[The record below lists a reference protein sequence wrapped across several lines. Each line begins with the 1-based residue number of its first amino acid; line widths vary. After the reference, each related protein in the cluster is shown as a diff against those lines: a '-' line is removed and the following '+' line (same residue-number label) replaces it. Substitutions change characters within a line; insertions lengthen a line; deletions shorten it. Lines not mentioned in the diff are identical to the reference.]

1 MDRDSAFCIFIV
13 ILWTNL
19 ASHCTTIL
27 SYNST
32 NVCTVPGVPQSVEVT
47 TLSCEAVRV
56 TWKPPKSNG
65 GLAITGYQL
74 NHNGMELDREFMITQ
89 PLATDIHG
97 LQPNTDIIVKVA
109 AKNALGTG
117 QPAMNNTVTKMRK
130 KNQNIFSATPLMST
144 VIMVTVLQVVS
155 ERGYQVCVASP
166 SNNGR
171 ARHFNLT
178 ETITNVTNFD
188 PATTYMIRC
197 VVYFHDGNDTCYE
210 SVENVTTKEGG
221 K

>member
-1 MDRDSAFCIFIV
+1 MV
-13 ILWTNL
+13 
-19 ASHCTTIL
+19 
-27 SYNST
+27 
-32 NVCTVPGVPQSVEVT
+32 VPTVPGVPQSIEVT

-56 TWKPPKSNG
+56 TWKPPKSHG
-65 GLAITGYQL
+65 GLTITGYQL
-74 NHNGMELDREFMITQ
+74 NHNGMELDKEFVTKQ

-117 QPAMNNTVTKMRK
+117 KSAMNNATTDMR
-130 KNQNIFSATPLMST
+130 NEDQNIFSTTSLTST
-144 VIMVTVLQVVS
+144 VIMVEVLWRVS
-155 ERGYQVCVASP
+155 EKGYQVCVASP

-178 ETITNVTNFD
+178 ETTTNVTNFD
-188 PATTYMIRC
+188 PATTYMIKC
-197 VVYFHDGNDTCYE
+197 ISYSQDGNDGCFE

>member
-1 MDRDSAFCIFIV
+1 M
-13 ILWTNL
+13 
-19 ASHCTTIL
+19 
-27 SYNST
+27 
-32 NVCTVPGVPQSVEVT
+32 
-47 TLSCEAVRV
+47 

-89 PLATDIHG
+89 PLATDIQG

-117 QPAMNNTVTKMRK
+117 KPAMNNATTDMR
-130 KNQNIFSATPLMST
+130 NEVQSIFFATPLTST
-144 VIMVTVLQVVS
+144 VLMVTVLQTVS
-155 ERGYQVCVASP
+155 ERAYQVCVALP
-166 SNNGR
+166 SNDGR

-178 ETITNVTNFD
+178 GTITNVTNFD

-197 VVYFHDGNDTCYE
+197 VIYFHDGNDTCYE

>member
-1 MDRDSAFCIFIV
+1 MFV
-13 ILWTNL
+13 P
-19 ASHCTTIL
+19 
-27 SYNST
+27 
-32 NVCTVPGVPQSVEVT
+32 TVPGVPQSVKVT
-47 TLSCEAVRV
+47 SLSCEAVRV

-74 NHNGMELDREFMITQ
+74 SHNGMELDREFVTKP
-89 PLATDIHG
+89 PLATEIHG
-97 LQPNTDIIVKVA
+97 LQPNTDHTVKVA

-117 QPAMNNTVTKMRK
+117 KSAMNNTTTDMRNE
-130 KNQNIFSATPLMST
+130 NQNIFSATPLTST
-144 VIMVTVLQVVS
+144 VIMVGVLQGVS

-178 ETITNVTNFD
+178 ETTTKVTNFD
-188 PATTYMIRC
+188 PATTYMIKC
-197 VVYFHDGNDTCYE
+197 VIYFNNGNDACYE

>member
-1 MDRDSAFCIFIV
+1 MFV
-13 ILWTNL
+13 P
-19 ASHCTTIL
+19 
-27 SYNST
+27 
-32 NVCTVPGVPQSVEVT
+32 TVPGVPQSVKVT

-117 QPAMNNTVTKMRK
+117 KPAMNNATTDLR
-130 KNQNIFSATPLMST
+130 NEEQSIFSATPLTST
-144 VIMVTVLQVVS
+144 V
-155 ERGYQVCVASP
+155 
-166 SNNGR
+166 
-171 ARHFNLT
+171 
-178 ETITNVTNFD
+178 
-188 PATTYMIRC
+188 
-197 VVYFHDGNDTCYE
+197 
-210 SVENVTTKEGG
+210 
-221 K
+221 

>member
-1 MDRDSAFCIFIV
+1 M
-13 ILWTNL
+13 
-19 ASHCTTIL
+19 
-27 SYNST
+27 
-32 NVCTVPGVPQSVEVT
+32 
-47 TLSCEAVRV
+47 

-117 QPAMNNTVTKMRK
+117 QLAINKNTTKMRQENK
-130 KNQNIFSATPLMST
+130 NIFSATPLTST
-144 VIMVTVLQVVS
+144 VIMVTVLRRVS

-178 ETITNVTNFD
+178 ETTTNVTNFD
-188 PATTYMIRC
+188 PATTYLIKC
-197 VVYFHDGNDTCYE
+197 VSYSQDGRDTCFE
-210 SVENVTTKEGG
+210 SAEKVTTKEGG

>member
-1 MDRDSAFCIFIV
+1 MFV
-13 ILWTNL
+13 P
-19 ASHCTTIL
+19 
-27 SYNST
+27 
-32 NVCTVPGVPQSVEVT
+32 TVPGVPQSVKVT

-65 GLAITGYQL
+65 GLAIPGYQM
-74 NHNGMELDREFMITQ
+74 NHNGMELDREFVTKQ

-97 LQPNTDIIVKVA
+97 LQPNTDHTVKVA

-117 QPAMNNTVTKMRK
+117 QLAMDNATTDMR
-130 KNQNIFSATPLMST
+130 NEDQNIFSATPLTST
-144 VIMVTVLQVVS
+144 VIMVEVLRRVS
-155 ERGYQVCVASP
+155 EKGYQVCVASP

-188 PATTYMIRC
+188 PATTYMIKC
-197 VVYFHDGNDTCYE
+197 VGYSQDGHDTCYE

-221 K
+221 E

>member
-1 MDRDSAFCIFIV
+1 M
-13 ILWTNL
+13 
-19 ASHCTTIL
+19 
-27 SYNST
+27 
-32 NVCTVPGVPQSVEVT
+32 
-47 TLSCEAVRV
+47 

-65 GLAITGYQL
+65 GLAITGYHL
-74 NHNGMELDREFMITQ
+74 NHNGMELDREFVTKQ

-117 QPAMNNTVTKMRK
+117 KPAMDNATTDMR
-130 KNQNIFSATPLMST
+130 NEDQNIFSATPLTST
-144 VIMVTVLQVVS
+144 VLRVTVLQGVS
-155 ERGYQVCVASP
+155 ERVYQVCVALP
-166 SNNGR
+166 SNDGR

-178 ETITNVTNFD
+178 GTITNVTNFD

-197 VVYFHDGNDTCYE
+197 VSYSQGGNDTCFE
-210 SVENVTTKEGG
+210 SVERVKTKKGG

>member
-1 MDRDSAFCIFIV
+1 MIV
-13 ILWTNL
+13 P
-19 ASHCTTIL
+19 
-27 SYNST
+27 
-32 NVCTVPGVPQSVEVT
+32 TVPGVPQSVEVT
-47 TLSCEAVRV
+47 SSTCEAVQV

-74 NHNGMELDREFMITQ
+74 NHNGMEFVTKQ

-109 AKNALGTG
+109 AMNAIGTG
-117 QPAMNNTVTKMRK
+117 QPAINNATTKMR
-130 KNQNIFSATPLMST
+130 NEDQNIFSTTPLTST
-144 VIMVTVLQVVS
+144 VLMVTVRKTVS
-155 ERGYQVCVASP
+155 EKGYQVCVASP

-171 ARHFNLT
+171 PRHFNLT
-178 ETITNVTNFD
+178 ETTTNVTNFD
-188 PATTYMIRC
+188 PATRYMVKC
-197 VVYFHDGNDTCYE
+197 VSYSQDGNDTCYE